1 MSRAPRRRDRAP
13 SAAPDPTEIIEE
25 ADASLLDV
33 IDNLLN
39 KGVVVNGEVMLSLAG
54 VDLVYLRLSVL
65 LCAADRIGTTTHRP
79 PQRGAPRLRRGAA
92 GRRGSAGG
100 RFGAPGVNG

>member
-13 SAAPDPTEIIEE
+13 SAASDPTEIIEE

-33 IDNLLN
+33 IDSLLN

-79 PQRGAPRLRRGAA
+79 PSRGAARLRRRAVERRRPPGAS
-92 GRRGSAGG
+92 R
-100 RFGAPGVNG
+100 VDE

>member
-13 SAAPDPTEIIEE
+13 SAAPNPTEIIEE

-33 IDNLLN
+33 IDSLLN

-79 PQRGAPRLRRGAA
+79 PNRGAPRLRRRGVERRRPPGAS
-92 GRRGSAGG
+92 R
-100 RFGAPGVNG
+100 VEE

>member
-1 MSRAPRRRDRAP
+1 MSRAPRRRDRTP
-13 SAAPDPTEIIEE
+13 SAVPNPTEIIEE

-33 IDNLLN
+33 IDSLLN

-79 PQRGAPRLRRGAA
+79 PNRGAPRLRRSAVERRRPPGAS
-92 GRRGSAGG
+92 R
-100 RFGAPGVNG
+100 VDE